1 MDRAKIINEYSK
13 SEFMDFLEN
22 DNSGL
27 ILTLFNDEGINII
40 KNSNLK
46 EERISYILNYSS
58 YKNELFLNISFLD
71 MFLNSDISYYYASL
85 NSLNYKAY
93 NNILKRSVE
102 LNKSPNIIAQ
112 LFSYFNII
120 YKLNIISDWPYSN
133 EVLYYI
139 LKIDA
144 PSVVQKIISTYNID
158 LLSHD
163 IDLRSFFNKAKEA
176 NLSARSKRN
185 NGELNAVEIEV
196 PPHMI
201 TNDMANELWKKY
213 DIFGIRAIINDASY
227 SADFFLVNNSIKSKE
242 EQLINN
248 YNNLGMLSPFKE
260 MYELFREL
268 KIEEDKLKQGLDDS
282 KYYEKRSKFI
292 RTINGFDFIDFKK
305 INTMYENNGIEEV
318 YEYFKRL
325 SENSLSNYIIDYLF
339 EENYHNIIID
349 IRELLNFYYRGNIAI
364 PKERVEIYDKI
375 SNIDLLT
382 VEEKQELFNYLKKF
396 NMIELFYDDMRMARY
411 IVGEAI
417 KEYSL
422 SSETIKQYK
431 DEKLSKQY
439 GVDVYYMNDDFFF
452 GIVKSGRHMTDSLPA
467 GHSFSLIGYG
477 GIVTFRDPKE
487 SNTFLYDSDDMN
499 PEQLVHAFPFDSF
512 TYYHPFEHSTNSTR
526 RVNTLLMPDE
536 LVNVSYFYNELLMLE
551 KGTNEVGIESSI
563 PEIKRIALY
572 CLDEIRSQDVE
583 VAKQNN
589 VGIVLV
595 NSRKYQQNNS
605 KYANLFKQDRYDYN
619 YFDGFYDK
627 DKFEA
632 RR

>member
-1 MDRAKIINEYSK
+1 MDREKIINEYSK
-13 SEFMDFLEN
+13 NEFMNFLEN
-22 DNSGL
+22 DTNGL

-46 EERISYILNYSS
+46 EERIRYILTYSL
-58 YKNELFLNISFLD
+58 YKNELLLNESFLD

-85 NSLNYKAY
+85 SNLNYDVY
-93 NNILKRSVE
+93 NNMLKRSAE
-102 LNKSPNIIAQ
+102 LNISPNIIAK
-112 LFSYFNII
+112 LFSYFNTS
-120 YKLNIISDWPYSN
+120 YKLSILSNWPYSN
-133 EVLYYI
+133 ELLYYI
-139 LKIDA
+139 LKVDN

-163 IDLRSFFNKAKEA
+163 IDLRSFFNNAKEA
-176 NLSARSKRN
+176 NLIAKTKRN
-185 NGELNAVEIEV
+185 YGETNLNEIEV
-196 PPHMI
+196 PSHMI
-201 TNDMANELWKKY
+201 TKEMANELWKRY
-213 DIFGIRAIINDASY
+213 DIFEIRAIINDASY
-227 SADFFLVNNSIKSKE
+227 STDFSLVNNTIKQKE

-248 YNNLGMLSPFKE
+248 YNKLGMLSPFKE
-260 MYELFREL
+260 IYELFKNK
-268 KIEEDKLKQGLDDS
+268 KIKEEKVKQGLDDY
-282 KYYEKRSKFI
+282 KYYEKRMECI
-292 RTINGFDFIDFKK
+292 RLINKFDFVNFTKL
-305 INTMYENNGIEEV
+305 NNVYATSGIEGV

-349 IRELLNFYYRGNIAI
+349 VRELLNFYYRGNIVI
-364 PKERVEIYDKI
+364 PKERLEIYDKI

-382 VEEKQELFNYLKKF
+382 VEEKQELFNYLKNF
-396 NMIELFYDDMRMARY
+396 NMIEMFYDDMRIARY

-439 GVDVYYMNDDFFF
+439 GVDVYNMNDNFFF
-452 GIVKSGRHMTDSLPA
+452 GIVKSGRHMADSFPT
-467 GHSFSLIGYG
+467 GHSYSLIGHNG
-477 GIVTFRDPKE
+477 LVTFDDPKK

-512 TYYHPFEHSTNSTR
+512 TFYRPFEHSTNSTK

-536 LVNVSYFYNELLMLE
+536 LVNASLSYNELLLLE

-563 PEIKRIALY
+563 PELRRIALY
-572 CLDEIRSQDVE
+572 CLDEIRKQDVE
-583 VAKQNN
+583 AAKEDN
-589 VGIVLV
+589 VGIILT
-595 NSRKYQQNNS
+595 NS
-605 KYANLFKQDRYDYN
+605 KNYEREEKRPWNLFQHDFYDYN
-619 YFDGFYDK
+619 YFDGTCDK